1 MKLHLERVQLDPDV
15 TIGELS
21 IDGERFCWVC
31 EDAVRGDGVA
41 TTVDQWKIKGK
52 TAIPYGSYQ
61 VIVTMSARFGKLL
74 PLLVD
79 VPGFEGIRIHPGN
92 TAADTEG
99 CLLPGRDRLPK
110 GVGKSGLAFADLMD
124 HINEARRRGEPVSID
139 VVKA

>member
-15 TIGELS
+15 TIGQLS
-21 IDGERFCWVC
+21 IDGRPECFVC
-31 EDAVRGDGVA
+31 EDTVRGDGVA
-41 TTVDQWKIKGK
+41 DTVDQWKIKGK

-61 VIVTMSARFGKLL
+61 VIVTMSDRFGKLL

-124 HINEARRRGEPVSID
+124 RITEARRRGEPVSID
-139 VVKA
+139 VVRA